1 MFYDIALYLSILIFS
16 LGLLYKVSGWFRYSI
31 GFSPEE
37 ISPFERVS
45 AAIKGLLNTIFSAKV
60 FQLGKVFVLDVL
72 LQRKILREDRLRW
85 SMHILIYSGF
95 TLLFLFHA
103 LDGLITENL
112 FSEYYST
119 INPFMFLRDMA
130 GMMVIIGVCVALYRR
145 LILKPPRLRTN
156 AMDHYAIIIVTIII
170 LSGFLLEGA
179 KISSQTIYKQMVEE
193 FADTDD
199 EEELKPLESLWVAEF
214 GLISQNV
221 KGPFEEEVLG
231 QGRELHEDNCAA
243 CHSNPTW
250 AFGGY
255 SLAKIARPIALGLD
269 QAQSHLILWYIHFLA
284 CFIGMAYLPFSK
296 MFHILASPIS
306 LLANSVMDNEASDP
320 ANIATK
326 QVMEL
331 DACTHCGTCNQRC
344 SMAMAY
350 SWTGNSRILPS
361 EKMAFL
367 KKYAANKE
375 IDNHSLQEIQEG
387 VYICTNCDRC
397 TVVCPVGINLKDMWF
412 SVRES
417 LMHQSPMPITLS
429 PLSFTRGLR
438 QQEIDKKDY
447 QEPLDKV
454 LEAIQD
460 KYEGIHKPKK
470 VIPLTPVNKKF
481 KGDVHQA
488 PQSGTYAFCFSCE
501 NCTTVCPVVANFED
515 PQTDLDMLPHQ
526 IIRSVGLGIKDLAL
540 GSKMLWSCITCY
552 QCQENC
558 PQGVKVT
565 DIFYEIKGMASKET
579 MAL

>member
-1 MFYDIALYLSILIFS
+1 MFYDIVLYLSILIFC
-16 LGLLYKVSGWFRYSI
+16 LGLLYKVHGWFRYSI

-37 ISPFERVS
+37 ISPFIRVS
-45 AAIKGLLNTIFSAKV
+45 AAIKGLLSTIFSAKV
-60 FQLGKVFVLDVL
+60 LQLGKVFVLDVL
-72 LQRKILREDRLRW
+72 LQRKTLREDCLRW

-95 TLLFLFHA
+95 TLLLLFHA
-103 LDGLITENL
+103 LDGLITEAL

-119 INPFMFLRDMA
+119 INPFMFLRDIF
-130 GMMVIIGVCVALYRR
+130 GLMVILGVCIAVYRR

-156 AMDHYAIIIVTIII
+156 AMDHYAIIIVAVII
-170 LSGFLLEGA
+170 LSGFFLEGT
-179 KISSQTIYKQMVEE
+179 KISSHTVYKQMVEE
-193 FADTDD
+193 FAETDN
-199 EEELKPLESLWVAEF
+199 EEELRPLESLWVSEF
-214 GLISQNV
+214 GLVSQNM
-221 KGPFEEEVLG
+221 KGPFEEETLG
-231 QGRELHEDNCAA
+231 QGRDLHEDNCAA
-243 CHSNPTW
+243 CHSNPKW

-255 SLAKIARPIALGLD
+255 SVAKIAGPIALDLD
-269 QAQSHLILWYIHFLA
+269 QAQAHVILWYIHFLS

-296 MFHILASPIS
+296 MFHILVSPLS
-306 LLANSVMDNEASDP
+306 MLANSVMDNETSDP
-320 ANIATK
+320 ANIATR

-350 SWTGNSRILPS
+350 SQIENPLILPS
-361 EKMAFL
+361 EKIAFL
-367 KKYAANKE
+367 KEYAADKK
-375 IDNHSLQEIQEG
+375 IDNHSLKEIQEG

-417 LMHQSPMPITLS
+417 LIRQSPMPITLS

-447 QEPLDKV
+447 QEPLNNAM
-454 LEAIQD
+454 EAIQI
-460 KYEGIHKPKK
+460 KYEGIDKPEK
-470 VIPLTPVNKKF
+470 VIPLTPVNKSF
-481 KGDVHQA
+481 KGDINKVSQA
-488 PQSGTYAFCFSCE
+488 GTYAFCFSCE